1 MAADIKQR
9 GKLSVPT
16 VVDRST
22 TKTIYTTHEVSRLL
36 QVNPRSV
43 INWIEQNLLP
53 SYRTPGGHRRIRR
66 DDLLAFLRKHQIPTP
81 SSLLDGTFSVLIVD
95 DEEDILNMLKTYFHR
110 QGGYEVSLASD
121 GISALISVGR
131 IKPDLL
137 ILDIMIPGVDG
148 IEVCRRIKADPTNKT
163 AIIAIS
169 GVPTSE
175 KKILHA
181 GADVFISKP
190 VDLDK
195 LHTEARRLLRI
206 L

>member
-1 MAADIKQR
+1 MVEQPKA
-9 GKLSVPT
+9 
-16 VVDRST
+16 
-22 TKTIYTTHEVSRLL
+22 KTIFTTHEISRLL

-43 INWIEQNLLP
+43 INWIEQSLLP

-81 SSLLDGTFSVLIVD
+81 ASLVDGTFNILIVD
-95 DEEDILNMLKTYFHR
+95 DEEEIAGMLKTYFQQ
-110 QGGYEVSLASD
+110 QGGYEVASASD
-121 GISALISVGR
+121 GITALIEVGR

-148 IEVCRRIKADPTNKT
+148 VEVCRRIKANSANKT

-169 GVPTSE
+169 GVDTSE
-175 KKILHA
+175 KNILQA
-181 GADVFISKP
+181 GADAFMLKP

-195 LHTEARRLLRI
+195 LHIEARRLLRI

>member
-9 GKLSVPT
+9 GKLPVST
-16 VVDRST
+16 MMDQARS
-22 TKTIYTTHEVSRLL
+22 KTIYTTHEVSRLL
-36 QVNPRSV
+36 EVNPRSV
-43 INWIEQNLLP
+43 INWIEQSLLT

-81 SSLLDGTFSVLIVD
+81 ASLLDAKFNVLIVD
-95 DEEDILNMLKTYFHR
+95 DEEEIANLLKTYFQR
-110 QGGYEVSLASD
+110 QGGYEISLASD

-148 IEVCRRIKADPTNKT
+148 VEVCRRIKADSTNKT

-169 GVPTSE
+169 GGTVSE
-175 KKILHA
+175 KKVLQA
-181 GADVFISKP
+181 GADVFLTKP
-190 VDLDK
+190 VDLDR
-195 LHTEARRLLRI
+195 LNAEARRLLRI